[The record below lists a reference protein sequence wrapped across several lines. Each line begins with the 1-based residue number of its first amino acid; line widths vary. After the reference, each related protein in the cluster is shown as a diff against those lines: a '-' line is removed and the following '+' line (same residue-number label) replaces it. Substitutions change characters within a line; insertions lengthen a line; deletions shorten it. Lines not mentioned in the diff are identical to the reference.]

1 MIIIEQYEQCYTI
14 NSTVEVKWTNS
25 MQNTTNQNWDNKK
38 QKVKIKNRSITIAEV
53 EFIIKN
59 IFTKQIASPD
69 GFAGKFY

>member
-14 NSTVEVKWTNS
+14 NSTVEVKWKNS

-38 QKVKIKNRSITIAEV
+38 QKVKIKNRFITIAEV